1 MVGPQGHGVACT
13 SGARY
18 DAWWALVRFC
28 CAARDCLAS
37 RNHRPL
43 YRSPPPPSLLSPFL
57 FTIRERLPRRSPK
70 IEIRSPLI
78 SSLSASDALHSGY
91 SRRKC
96 ALMYFHGHSCNFLAR
111 TRTGFK
117 ARRANSP
124 HVSPS
129 RRPSVQGRPSG
140 KKPFLPAGGVSYI
153 LNQFSPSSSSPSP
166 PPPRDGGPRF
176 N

>member
-1 MVGPQGHGVACT
+1 MPRITQ
-13 SGARY
+13 SS
-18 DAWWALVRFC
+18 
-28 CAARDCLAS
+28 AAVSLPS
-37 RNHRPL
+37 
-43 YRSPPPPSLLSPFL
+43 PSLLSPFL

-140 KKPFLPAGGVSYI
+140 RSLFCRRGAYHTYLINLAPAAPPLLRLLLATAQDLIKKSSLLLRPTDLTRDDGRAAGSAP
-153 LNQFSPSSSSPSP
+153 L
-166 PPPRDGGPRF
+166 
-176 N
+176 